1 VKGRDGARLTAEKDA
16 KDIVK
21 AGLIDG
27 VSKIAFGVSKKN
39 ASRGFVF
46 I

>member
-21 AGLIDG
+21 AGLIYG
-27 VSKIAFGVSKKN
+27 VSKIVFGVSKKN
-39 ASRGFVF
+39 ASRSFVF